1 MKRVT
6 FYLLI
11 ICGIA
16 LSGCDRGGAQNKVTA
31 PSAVAEDSESN
42 RFTVAV
48 VGDGPDI
55 ILIPGLASHPDVFA
69 STVEQLKDRYTL
81 HLIHISGFAGAPVAG
96 NEGQNDILRPVGE
109 EIARYAIGLDG
120 EPVIIGHSLGGLAAL
135 IAGINAPG
143 SIEKIMIID
152 VLPFFSLLIDP
163 DATAMSM
170 GPMANYLKATLLSQ
184 TDQVFEKQQREAIKA
199 LTKSDEAV
207 RMSIDWS
214 LTTNRAVMAE
224 AMHDVLTTDLRG
236 DLSSLEFPI
245 TVIYGQ
251 DSAIPNL
258 ERVEAQFKSTY
269 DVAPNSKTIPIPD
282 ALHFIMY
289 DQPEAYARELESF
302 LASE

>member
-1 MKRVT
+1 MKLVT

-16 LSGCDRGGAQNKVTA
+16 LSGCDRGLAENKVTA
-31 PSAVAEDSESN
+31 PPAVAEDSESN

-81 HLIHISGFAGAPVAG
+81 HLIHISGFAGAPAAG
-96 NEGQNDILRPVGE
+96 NGGQGDILMPLGKD
-109 EIARYAIGLDG
+109 IARYAIGLDD

-135 IAGINAPG
+135 IAGIDAPD

-163 DATAMSM
+163 NATATSI
-170 GPMANYLKATLLSQ
+170 GPTANYLKATLLSQ
-184 TDQVFEKQQREAIKA
+184 TEQVFETHQREAIKV
-199 LTKSDEAV
+199 LTKSNEAV
-207 RMSIDWS
+207 RISLEWS
-214 LTTNRAVMAE
+214 LSTDRGVMAE

-236 DLSSLEFPI
+236 QLSSLELPI

-251 DSAIPNL
+251 DSAILNL

-269 DVAPNSKTIPIPD
+269 GVAPNSKTIPIPD

-302 LASE
+302 LEYE

>member
-1 MKRVT
+1 M
-6 FYLLI
+6 
-11 ICGIA
+11 
-16 LSGCDRGGAQNKVTA
+16 
-31 PSAVAEDSESN
+31 
-42 RFTVAV
+42 
-48 VGDGPDI
+48 
-55 ILIPGLASHPDVFA
+55 
-69 STVEQLKDRYTL
+69 
-81 HLIHISGFAGAPVAG
+81 
-96 NEGQNDILRPVGE
+96 GE

-184 TDQVFEKQQREAIKA
+184 TGQVFEKQQREAIKA

-207 RMSIDWS
+207 RMSLDWS